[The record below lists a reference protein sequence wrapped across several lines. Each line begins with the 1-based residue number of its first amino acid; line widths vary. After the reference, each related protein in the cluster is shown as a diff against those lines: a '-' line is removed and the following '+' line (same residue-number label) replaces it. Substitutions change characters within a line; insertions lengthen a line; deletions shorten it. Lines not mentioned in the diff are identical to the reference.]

1 LVGVGCVEVCHNA
14 EEFIFRVI
22 TSAILGDIIHLNKQ
36 HLILFCFILPIFADN
51 VTYKAIFTAYLMK
64 FGEKITKLK
73 KLKKMSQVEL
83 AEKTGISR
91 DAISKYERGDVSPSV
106 EYAKRIAE
114 ALGVSL
120 DYLVS
125 DSEQDEALDNETV
138 KRVKEIQTL
147 PLNEKDKI
155 HSVIDAL
162 IRDFK
167 TKQAYK

>member
-1 LVGVGCVEVCHNA
+1 
-14 EEFIFRVI
+14 
-22 TSAILGDIIHLNKQ
+22 
-36 HLILFCFILPIFADN
+36 
-51 VTYKAIFTAYLMK
+51 MK

-91 DAISKYERGDVSPSV
+91 DAISKYERGDVLPSV

-125 DSEQDEALDNETV
+125 DSEQDEALDNEAV
-138 KRVKEIQTL
+138 KRIKDIQNL
-147 PLNEKDKI
+147 PKQEKDKVL
-155 HSVIDAL
+155 SVLDAL
-162 IRDFK
+162 VRDFK
-167 TKQAYK
+167 TKQAYL

>member
-1 LVGVGCVEVCHNA
+1 MN
-14 EEFIFRVI
+14 
-22 TSAILGDIIHLNKQ
+22 
-36 HLILFCFILPIFADN
+36 
-51 VTYKAIFTAYLMK
+51 
-64 FGEKITKLK
+64 FGEKISKLK
-73 KLKKMSQVEL
+73 KAKKMSQVEL
-83 AEKTGISR
+83 ARITGISR

-125 DSEQDEALDNETV
+125 DSEREEALDSEAV
-138 KRVKEIQTL
+138 RRVREIQGL
-147 PLNEKDKI
+147 PPQEKDKVF
-155 HSVIDAL
+155 SVVDAL

>member
-1 LVGVGCVEVCHNA
+1 
-14 EEFIFRVI
+14 
-22 TSAILGDIIHLNKQ
+22 
-36 HLILFCFILPIFADN
+36 
-51 VTYKAIFTAYLMK
+51 MK
-64 FGEKITKLK
+64 FGEKISKLK
-73 KLKKMSQVEL
+73 KTKKMSQIEL
-83 AEKTGISR
+83 AKITGISR

-125 DSEQDEALDNETV
+125 DSEQEEALDNEAV
-138 KRVKEIQTL
+138 RRIKEIQGL
-147 PLNEKDKI
+147 PPQEKDKVF
-155 HSVIDAL
+155 SVVDAL

>member
-1 LVGVGCVEVCHNA
+1 
-14 EEFIFRVI
+14 
-22 TSAILGDIIHLNKQ
+22 
-36 HLILFCFILPIFADN
+36 
-51 VTYKAIFTAYLMK
+51 MK

-91 DAISKYERGDVSPSV
+91 DAISKYERGDVSPSL

-125 DSEQDEALDNETV
+125 DSEQDEALDNEAV
-138 KRVKEIQTL
+138 KRIKAIQNL
-147 PLNEKDKI
+147 PKQEKDKVL
-155 HSVIDAL
+155 SVLDAL
-162 IRDFK
+162 VRDFK
-167 TKQAYK
+167 TKQAYL

>member
-1 LVGVGCVEVCHNA
+1 M
-14 EEFIFRVI
+14 F
-22 TSAILGDIIHLNKQ
+22 
-36 HLILFCFILPIFADN
+36 IFADN
-51 VTYKAIFTAYLMK
+51 ITDKAFFTVYLMR

-114 ALGVSL
+114 VLGVSL

-125 DSEQDEALDNETV
+125 DSEQEEALDNEAV
-138 KRVKEIQTL
+138 KRIKEIQGL
-147 PLNEKDKI
+147 PDTEKDKVF
-155 HSVIDAL
+155 SVVDAL

-167 TKQAYK
+167 TKQAYR